1 MTSAS
6 TERGN
11 PLHTSPI
18 PAHSLTKGDV
28 IHHGGTYLRVT
39 ENPTHDHSGPVTRV
53 RLTTTPATPA
63 TPGHGPARQL
73 TFGLN
78 QAVARVVGAR
88 TGGR

>member
-1 MTSAS
+1 M
-6 TERGN
+6 
-11 PLHTSPI
+11 HTSPV
-18 PAHSLTKGDV
+18 PAHSLTRNDV
-28 IHHGGTYLRVT
+28 IAHGGTYLRVT

-53 RLTTTPATPA
+53 RLTATPA

-88 TGGR
+88 TGGM